1 MEVDILK
8 KIGASFDDATDEDI
22 VALIKTS
29 KQFAKLLDQ
38 RVSRAIE
45 TYAANHPSDDGE
57 GKDDDAATALAEKAA
72 LLERRERVLNLAVE
86 KGIDPKIAFSL
97 LGLDDSDDAE
107 RLDSLESIRQ
117 AERDRILKANGRTFN
132 DVKLRSAGELT
143 LEEIS
148 RMPDHVQENLAPEIT
163 NKALDEYTERKKG
176 SGTLRAAL
184 SGAFGGRS

>member
-1 MEVDILK
+1 MDDEKLK
-8 KIGASFDDATDEDI
+8 DIGASFDDATDEDI
-22 VALIKTS
+22 VALMKNS

-57 GKDDDAATALAEKAA
+57 EKDDGQAQANAERAATLDRK
-72 LLERRERVLNLAVE
+72 ERIFNLAIE
-86 KGIDPKIAFSL
+86 RDIDPKTALSL
-97 LGLDDSDDAE
+97 LGLDDADDAE
-107 RLDSLESIRQ
+107 RLDSLEAIRQ
-117 AERDRILKANGRTFN
+117 SERDRILKANGRTFN

-163 NKALDEYTERKKG
+163 DKALSNYIESKKG

-184 SGAFGGRS
+184 TGAFGGRS